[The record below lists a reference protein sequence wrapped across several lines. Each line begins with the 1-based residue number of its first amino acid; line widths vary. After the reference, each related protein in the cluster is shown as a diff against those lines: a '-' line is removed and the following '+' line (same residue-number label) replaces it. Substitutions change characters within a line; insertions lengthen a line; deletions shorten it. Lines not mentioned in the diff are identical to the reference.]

1 MKSQFL
7 VHQNNRVSFSYTRTK
22 MTKSNLHKYIQ
33 SKLNHEVD
41 PFENPHFLVQHD
53 PSHYLHIVKDGIYH
67 LDNRNMVN
75 TFCSINDLHRSYY
88 QSNDLYFFILKHL
101 RLNLFSI
108 NLNFSILPLHVPIQY
123 VSSTYYPSK
132 LHDVNLQDYYKIFIK
147 HQHVP
152 LYLRMDNRLY
162 DESGSSRKLSNII
175 HSLGRRRI
183 MGLNQ
188 DHQPQVFEIEKAKNV
203 SAEDETQNFD
213 TPFFSIGLKK
223 ESIDPK
229 TIPSDYVTSKT
240 SILVGQ
246 VLVDLD

>member
-1 MKSQFL
+1 
-7 VHQNNRVSFSYTRTK
+7 
-22 MTKSNLHKYIQ
+22 
-33 SKLNHEVD
+33 
-41 PFENPHFLVQHD
+41 
-53 PSHYLHIVKDGIYH
+53 
-67 LDNRNMVN
+67 
-75 TFCSINDLHRSYY
+75 
-88 QSNDLYFFILKHL
+88 
-101 RLNLFSI
+101 
-108 NLNFSILPLHVPIQY
+108 
-123 VSSTYYPSK
+123 
-132 LHDVNLQDYYKIFIK
+132 
-147 HQHVP
+147 
-152 LYLRMDNRLY
+152 
-162 DESGSSRKLSNII
+162 
-175 HSLGRRRI
+175 